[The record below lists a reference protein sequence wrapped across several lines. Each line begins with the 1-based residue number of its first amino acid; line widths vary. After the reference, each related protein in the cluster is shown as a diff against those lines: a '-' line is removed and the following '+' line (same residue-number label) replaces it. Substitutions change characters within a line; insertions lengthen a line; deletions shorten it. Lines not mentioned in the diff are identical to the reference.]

1 MSEKS
6 MDDLLGAPMNGNQYA
21 HQQYVPTG
29 ESFATPAAP
38 CPGATVDLSGS
49 SSRASAGQPSS
60 FRPAS
65 NGLGSSSSSSGGG
78 ASFSS
83 SSFGGA
89 GSFAPRGPTSF
100 EGGGGSSFSLSS
112 LNPQQIIRQMAS
124 RPLTEVVSQSGRSLL
139 QVPQAMGRVY
149 TAAARRFLRPWN
161 EFLRLNPARIVEGVR
176 GASRRGE
183 IQIYFQ
189 RNVLS
194 NVRQFCPNYAFIFM
208 AFLFMYV
215 CTSPMLLMMLA
226 GVGGGWGHALRS
238 DEFRNRPWTLQIGG
252 INVPLGGNMKMAI
265 MALPTLLLLHF
276 FMGPVLWSAALMS
289 GGVSVA
295 HAALRDRDDS
305 DKFDD
310 GDDGDHGLGPAGRI
324 RELP

>member
-1 MSEKS
+1 MSGNQ
-6 MDDLLGAPMNGNQYA
+6 MDDLLGAPMTGNQYA

-29 ESFATPAAP
+29 EYFATPAAP
-38 CPGATVDLSGS
+38 PPGATVDLSGS
-49 SSRASAGQPSS
+49 SSRPSAGQPSS

-65 NGLGSSSSSSGGG
+65 NGFSSSSSSGSS
-78 ASFSS
+78 SFSS
-83 SSFGGA
+83 SSMGGA
-89 GSFAPRGPTSF
+89 GGFAPRGPTSI
-100 EGGGGSSFSLSS
+100 EGGGGSGLSLSS
-112 LNPQQIIRQMAS
+112 LNPQQVLRQLAS
-124 RPLTEVVSQSGRSLL
+124 RPLTEVVAEQSRNLL
-139 QVPQAMGRVY
+139 QIPQAMGRAY
-149 TAAARRFLRPWN
+149 TAAARRYLRPWN

-189 RNVLS
+189 RNVIS
-194 NVRQFCPNYAFIFM
+194 NARQFCPNYVFIFM

-238 DEFRNRPWTLQIGG
+238 DEFRTRPWTLQIGG
-252 INVPLGGNMKMAI
+252 ISVPLGGNMKMAI
-265 MALPTLLLLHF
+265 MAAPTLLFLHF

-289 GGVSVA
+289 GGVSLA
-295 HAALRDRDDS
+295 HAALRDRDDP

-310 GDDGDHGLGPAGRI
+310 GDDGDHGLGPPGRV

>member
-1 MSEKS
+1 MSGNQ
-6 MDDLLGAPMNGNQYA
+6 MDDLLGAPVTGNQYA
-21 HQQYVPTG
+21 HQQYVPVG
-29 ESFATPAAP
+29 EYFATPSAAP
-38 CPGATVDLSGS
+38 PGATVDLSGS
-49 SSRASAGQPSS
+49 SSRSSAGQPSS

-65 NGLGSSSSSSGGG
+65 NGLSSSSSGSS
-78 ASFSS
+78 SFSS
-83 SSFGGA
+83 SSLGAA

-100 EGGGGSSFSLSS
+100 EGGGGSGFSLAS
-112 LNPQQIIRQMAS
+112 LNPQQALRQLAS
-124 RPLTEVVSQSGRSLL
+124 RPLTELVSEHGRTML
-139 QVPQAMGRVY
+139 QLPQAMGRAY
-149 TAAARRFLRPWN
+149 TAAARRYLRPWN
-161 EFLRLNPARIVEGVR
+161 EFLRLSPGRIVEGVR

-194 NVRQFCPNYAFIFM
+194 NARQFCPNYAFIFM

-238 DEFRNRPWTLQIGG
+238 DDFRNRPWTLAIGG

-265 MALPTLLLLHF
+265 MAAPTLFFLHF

-289 GGVSVA
+289 GGVSLA

-310 GDDGDHGLGPAGRI
+310 GDGDDHGLGPPGRM